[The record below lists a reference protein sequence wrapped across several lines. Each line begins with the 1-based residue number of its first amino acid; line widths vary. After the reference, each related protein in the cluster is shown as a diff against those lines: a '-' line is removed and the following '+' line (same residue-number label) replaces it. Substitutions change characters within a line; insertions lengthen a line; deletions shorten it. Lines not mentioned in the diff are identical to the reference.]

1 MSLIINKRTRACNLV
16 LKTKEEYP
24 FMADI
29 ITPVPVPTQPRK
41 RSFDDWYETYGD
53 HIDSITQYCLNYIDG
68 YDDSGTIS
76 YDVAGLVNTMR
87 QYLYECSSNTS
98 KSFVMLK

>member
-1 MSLIINKRTRACNLV
+1 MSLHINKRTRSCNLV
-16 LKTKEEYP
+16 LKNKEDYP
-24 FMADI
+24 FPTDI
-29 ITPVPVPTQPRK
+29 IIPVPVPTQPRK

-53 HIDSITQYCLNYIDG
+53 NIDSIAQYCLNYIDG

-76 YDVAGLVNTMR
+76 YDAAGLIDTMR
-87 QYLYECSSNTS
+87 RYLYDCSSNTS